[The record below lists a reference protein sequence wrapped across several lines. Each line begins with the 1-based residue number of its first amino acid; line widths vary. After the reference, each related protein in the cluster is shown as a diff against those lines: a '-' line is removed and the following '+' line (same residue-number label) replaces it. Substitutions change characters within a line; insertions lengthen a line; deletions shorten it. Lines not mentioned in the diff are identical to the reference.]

1 MFHVAES
8 RPVAVVGA
16 GGYVGSHLVRRLE
29 AEGRPVRR
37 LARPEIDLTRPETL
51 KPALE
56 GAAVVVHAAA
66 ITGDRKEPY
75 RGAYREVNQV
85 GTENLVRAAREAG
98 VERLV
103 VMSGLGLRP
112 APEGTYMA
120 TRWGLEE
127 AVRAGGIPYVILRPS
142 VLFGE
147 GAAFTTALAGLAA
160 SFPVVPLLGGGDTR
174 FQPLW
179 IEDLVSCLAG
189 SLGSGAPL
197 GREVALGGA
206 EVVSF
211 RHLMDE
217 LCRAAGKRRLML
229 PLPLWVAR
237 PQARLMAALMSNP
250 PLTPAAVELFGLENV
265 AGEGSVEK
273 VFGFRPR
280 GFTEHVRSN
289 GLR

>member
-1 MFHVAES
+1 MVAVAGEELI
-8 RPVAVVGA
+8 AVVGA
-16 GGYVGSHLVRRLE
+16 SGYVGSRLVRRLE
-29 AEGRPVRR
+29 AEGRRVRG
-37 LARPEIDLTRPETL
+37 LARPEVDLTRPATL

-56 GAAVVVHAAA
+56 GATVVVHAAA

-75 RGAYREVNQV
+75 RGAYREVNQS
-85 GTENLVRAAREAG
+85 GTENLVRAARQAG
-98 VERLV
+98 VGRLV
-103 VMSGLGLRP
+103 AISGLGARP
-112 APEGTYMA
+112 APEGTYLA

-160 SFPVVPLLGGGDTR
+160 RFPVVPLLGGGGTF

-179 IEDLVSCLAG
+179 IEDLLGCLIG
-189 SLGSGAPL
+189 SLGAGAPL
-197 GREVALGGA
+197 GRELPLGGA

-211 RHLMDE
+211 RHLMEE
-217 LCRAAGKRRLML
+217 LGRASGNERPML
-229 PLPLWVAR
+229 PLPLWLAR
-237 PQARLMAALMSNP
+237 PQARMMAAVMSNP

-265 AGEGSVEK
+265 AGENSVEE
-273 VFGFRPR
+273 VFGFKPR
-280 GFTEHVRSN
+280 GFTEHMRVH